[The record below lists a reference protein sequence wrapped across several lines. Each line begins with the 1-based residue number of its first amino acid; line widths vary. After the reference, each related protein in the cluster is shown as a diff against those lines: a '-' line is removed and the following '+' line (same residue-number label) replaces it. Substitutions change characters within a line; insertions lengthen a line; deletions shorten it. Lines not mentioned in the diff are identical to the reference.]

1 MVELIKQISD
11 IGWGTALICFFL
23 IICVI
28 ITAVS
33 GYKKVLSTL
42 GLHSSQSIKE
52 KETERK
58 LAGLQEQIDHLDQKI
73 KQTQNSIIS
82 KQEQYHEQSIDI
94 RNKLKDGQ
102 DDLKEDIHSLR
113 LLLEESMENQNQTTI
128 AILRSSLWRFHKDFT
143 TQGFVTPDGLKT
155 FRELGRVY
163 EQAGGNDIYHE
174 KLLPEVEEL
183 EIRYPNGSIYNPV
196 TGNTQQP

>member
-1 MVELIKQISD
+1 MVDLIKQIED
-11 IGWGTALICFFL
+11 IGWSTALMYFFL

-42 GLHSSQSIKE
+42 GLHSTQSIKE
-52 KETERK
+52 KESERK
-58 LAGLQEQIDHLDQKI
+58 FADLQKQIDLLDQKI

-102 DDLKEDIHSLR
+102 DGLKDDIHSLR
-113 LLLEESMENQNQTTI
+113 LLLEKSMTNQNEATV
-128 AILRSSLWRFHKDFT
+128 AMLRSSLWKYHKDFT
-143 TQGFVTPDGLKT
+143 AQGFVTPDGLKT
-155 FRELGRVY
+155 FREMGRVY
-163 EQAGGNDIYHE
+163 EQAGGDDIYHE
-174 KLLPEVEEL
+174 KLLPEIEEL
-183 EIRYPNGSIYNPV
+183 DIRYPNGSIYNPM
-196 TGNTQQP
+196 TENTQ